1 MDSIPIMWQRV
12 FTVPES
18 MLLLIV
24 QSTNDFNLLAY
35 VNVWRRR
42 YSFCFGKKNLHSS
55 LRSVVFFQPRPN
67 ISLLRLTPFG
77 CQASETDGDIQIKKR
92 RNDENEQPHK

>member
-1 MDSIPIMWQRV
+1 MIMCPSV

-24 QSTNDFNLLAY
+24 KSTNDFNLLAY
-35 VNVWRRR
+35 VNMWRRI
-42 YSFCFGKKNLHSS
+42 YSFCFRQKNLHSS
-55 LRSVVFFQPRPN
+55 PRSVVFFHPRPN
-67 ISLLRLTPFG
+67 ISLQRLMPFG
-77 CQASETDGDIQIKKR
+77 YQASETDGDIQIKKR